1 MLKVLTPAR
10 LATALGVLSG
20 LGAAVTALVG
30 VVPQESA
37 VGRAVVGAAGVLASA
52 VTLVKYLEGEA
63 SWEQLQS
70 AQTHSLVL
78 AGIVAPEA
86 APPLPEVAVLP
97 ADDEPIEPARLAA
110 QVPAAS

>member
-37 VGRAVVGAAGVLASA
+37 VGRAVVGAAGVLGSS

-63 SWEQLQS
+63 SWEQQQS
-70 AQTHSLVL
+70 AQAHQLVL
-78 AGIVAPEA
+78 SGLAP
-86 APPLPEVAVLP
+86 APNAEVAVLP